1 MPVRDI
7 MTREVV
13 TLRPEMPVSEA
24 ARVLFHH
31 RIHGAPV
38 VDADGRVVGVLSAMD
53 LIGKS
58 GETVGDLMTREV
70 IAVQEDTPV
79 TEAGTLMLQ
88 HRIRR
93 LPVLRGDRLVG
104 IVTITDVVN
113 AFLQLVEE

>member
-7 MTREVV
+7 MTRDVV
-13 TLRPEMPVSEA
+13 TLRPDMPASEA
-24 ARVLFHH
+24 AHILSQR

-38 VDADGRVVGVLSAMD
+38 VDEQGRVVGVLSAMD

-58 GETVGDLMTREV
+58 GQTVGELMTKEV

-104 IVTITDVVN
+104 IVTISDVVG
-113 AFLQLVEE
+113 AFLELVEE

>member
-13 TLRPEMPVSEA
+13 TLRPGMRASEA

-38 VDADGRVVGVLSAMD
+38 VDEEGRVVGVLSAMD

-70 IAVQEDTPV
+70 IAVQEDTPI

>member
-13 TLRPEMPVSEA
+13 TLRPEMRASEA

-38 VDADGRVVGVLSAMD
+38 VDEEGRVVGVLSAMD

-93 LPVLRGDRLVG
+93 LPVLRGDRLIG